1 MHGGIENRIKLLNN
15 NYQIKL
21 SKIITE
27 AIIKYFS

>member
-1 MHGGIENRIKLLNN
+1 MHGGIDNHIKLINN

-27 AIIKYFS
+27 GTIK